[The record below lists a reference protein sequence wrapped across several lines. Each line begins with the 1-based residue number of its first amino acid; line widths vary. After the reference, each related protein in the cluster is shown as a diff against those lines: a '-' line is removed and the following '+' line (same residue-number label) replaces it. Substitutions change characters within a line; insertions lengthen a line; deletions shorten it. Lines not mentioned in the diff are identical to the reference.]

1 MKHHPRGP
9 LAAALLSTMPWV
21 ALAQACTRPR
31 PCRAQTTMRLPT
43 PPHLNRRPRWLHRPP
58 RSLTALAMAATLAG
72 CASTAVN
79 DNFNEVQGLARQHL
93 GAEVRWLTSDEARR
107 QAQAE
112 TDRLLA
118 QPLGADDAVRIAL
131 AYSPSLQAMLY
142 EGAAQTA
149 QATQSA
155 RLPNPVFEF
164 ERMAR
169 NEGGRRELEIGRLL
183 SFPVLDLLLLPSR
196 QRLAGH
202 QRQAIQLTL
211 AGNVVQAAT
220 DARQAWVQA
229 VAAQQTLQY
238 AEQVKAAA
246 DAGAELARRMQAV
259 GNFSKLQ
266 RAREQ
271 AFSADAVVQL
281 ARARQAVRATREA
294 LTRALGLDEHR
305 SAALKLPD
313 RLPDLPAAPREE
325 TAVLQ
330 TALDQRLDV
339 RLARASLAFTA
350 REQGLTR
357 MGSVVD
363 GLEIGI
369 ARNSETG
376 LPPQKGFVVEL
387 PLPVFDL
394 GDGIRTRSQAT
405 YMAALN
411 RTAQLAVAAGSQ
423 VREVHGAYRT
433 AYDLARHYRDEVVP
447 LRKAISEENLLRYNG
462 MFIGV
467 FELLADAR
475 EQASSVRQAIQALRD
490 FWLADAALQAT
501 LIGKPTGSPAMEAAS
516 PSGGPAAASH

>member
-1 MKHHPRGP
+1 MRFPTFHHLYRRSQW
-9 LAAALLSTMPWV
+9 LS
-21 ALAQACTRPR
+21 Q
-31 PCRAQTTMRLPT
+31 
-43 PPHLNRRPRWLHRPP
+43 PP
-58 RSLTALAMAATLAG
+58 RSLTVLAMASVLAG

-79 DNFNEVQGLARQHL
+79 DNFNEVQGLTRQHL

-118 QPLGADDAVRIAL
+118 QPLGSDDAVRIAL

-142 EGAAQTA
+142 ESAAQTA
-149 QATQSA
+149 LAAQSA

-164 ERMAR
+164 ERMVR
-169 NEGGRRELEIGRLL
+169 NEGGSREVEIGRML
-183 SFPVLDLLLLPSR
+183 SFSVLDLLLLPSR

-202 QRQAIQLTL
+202 QYQANRLTL
-211 AGNVVQAAT
+211 AGNIVQAAT

-266 RAREQ
+266 RSREQ
-271 AFSADAVVQL
+271 AFSADAVAQL
-281 ARARQAVRATREA
+281 ARARQTARATREA
-294 LTRALGLDEHR
+294 LVRALGLDEHQA
-305 SAALKLPD
+305 AALKLPD
-313 RLPDLPAAPREE
+313 RLPDLPTAPREE
-325 TAVLQ
+325 TTVLQ

-339 RLARASLAFTA
+339 RLARANLAFTA
-350 REQGLTR
+350 REQGLT
-357 MGSVVD
+357 GLTSVVN
-363 GLEIGI
+363 GLEIGLV
-369 ARNSETG
+369 RNSETG

-387 PLPVFDL
+387 PLPIFDL
-394 GDGIRTRSQAT
+394 GDGIRTRSRAT

-411 RTAQLAVAAGSQ
+411 RTAQLAVTASSQ
-423 VREVHGAYRT
+423 VREGYGAYRT

-475 EQASSVRQAIQALRD
+475 EQASSVQQAIQALRD

-501 LIGKPTGSPAMEAAS
+501 LIGKPVGSPATEAPSPAS
-516 PSGGPAAASH
+516 GSAAAGH